1 MSRDSRL
8 RQSSRTR
15 DEAIANI
22 QDAIRECP
30 IGARR
35 TRAAADGR
43 TVQVEVVA

>member
-8 RQSSRTR
+8 RQSRPHR

-30 IGARR
+30 IV
-35 TRAAADGR
+35 RAERGLPLTVE